1 MQLKTVAETAPP
13 TLQVNMLF
21 FRRHR
26 FALLCLA
33 VILLASILVVRQFLA
48 NDSAHLMLREDLI
61 VLVEKGRN
69 QEAEHV
75 YQKLVTRLASASDK
89 ALLDDLQRT
98 SLLLDSKAQD
108 PSGLLSKYHS
118 AVKQYL
124 EKRSEK
130 RLAAA
135 LQRAAKD

>member
-1 MQLKTVAETAPP
+1 
-13 TLQVNMLF
+13 MLF
-21 FRRHR
+21 LKRHR

-33 VILLASILVVRQFLA
+33 VIFLASILVVRQFQA
-48 NDSAHLMLREDLI
+48 NESAHSTLREDLI
-61 VLVEKGRN
+61 LLVEKGKN

-75 YQKLVTRLASASDK
+75 YQKLVTGLSSTSDE

-108 PSGLLSKYHS
+108 PSGLVSKYHA

>member
-1 MQLKTVAETAPP
+1 
-13 TLQVNMLF
+13 MLF
-21 FRRHR
+21 LKRHR

-33 VILLASILVVRQFLA
+33 VTLLASILVVRQFLA
-48 NDSAHLMLREDLI
+48 NESAHSTLREDLI
-61 VLVEKGRN
+61 LLVEKGKN
-69 QEAEHV
+69 QEADHV
-75 YQKLVTRLASASDK
+75 YQKLVTRLSSTSDK

-98 SLLLDSKAQD
+98 GLLLDSKAQD
-108 PSGLLSKYHS
+108 PSGLVSKYHA